1 MYDIIV
7 VGGGLVGSSAALALT
22 KANPQLRIAL
32 IESSQPNFDYEGF
45 DNKIYAISPKNL
57 AELSKLTDALDYTR
71 VGTIEQM
78 IVAGDNNSVIK
89 LNARDGYESYLSK
102 IVEYRNL
109 QKALLDEIH
118 LCNKID
124 VIYTKLKNQLI
135 NSADSVTVYDEN
147 GTSLQSKWLIAA
159 DGANSFIRN
168 QCEIKVE
175 HINYFQHG
183 VVANFQCEKPHQN
196 IAYQWF
202 LDSGI
207 LAFLPLPDNNISIVY
222 STDNYE
228 QMLNYSDVEFAE
240 YIAKLSG
247 YKLGKLITSTKAVAF
262 PLRLNLVSKLFDNSV
277 IFIGDAAHTIHP
289 LAGQGVNLG
298 FGDVW
303 ELVKLFKSST
313 DIAAT
318 DLNKYAAVRMNEVRS
333 MQITCHMLNRLFSNQ
348 NNMVKFMRNF
358 GLNFINNSKLVKKQ
372 LIRHAINY

>member
-32 IESSQPNFDYEGF
+32 IESSKPNFDYDGF

-57 AELSKLTDALDYTR
+57 AELSKLTNSLDYTR

-78 IVAGDNNSVIK
+78 IVAGDNNSVIE

-109 QKALLDEIH
+109 QKALLEKIH
-118 LCNKID
+118 SCNKID

-168 QCEIKVE
+168 QCEIEVE
-175 HINYFQHG
+175 QINYFQHG
-183 VVANFQCEKPHQN
+183 VVANFKCEKPHQN

-228 QMLNYSDVEFAE
+228 QMLNYSDVEFAQ

-247 YKLGKLITSTKAVAF
+247 YKLGKLTTLTKAVAF
-262 PLRLNLVSKLFDNSV
+262 PLRLNLVSKLFYNRV

-303 ELVKLFKSST
+303 ELVKLFKLNI
-313 DIAAT
+313 DITAT

-333 MQITCHMLNRLFSNQ
+333 MQMTCHMLNRLFSNQ
-348 NNMVKFMRNF
+348 NNMVKFVRNF
-358 GLNFINNSKLVKKQ
+358 GLNLINNSKLVKKQ